1 MMESSIV
8 LRTLERDDL
17 KRIQAWSRNR
27 NPAWLSREPHRL
39 GPLDQM
45 TMQRGENNSE
55 REFAVLE
62 NSSKR
67 VVGWGSV
74 AFCNSPRRN
83 KSADIGLVVRQDNP
97 PHERWAEEAMRL
109 LLAIAFDELKLHRV
123 SWRTLCEDQETIA
136 LATQMGFEEEA
147 KLREKVSLEGD
158 FYDAIVFGLLA
169 RDYYRYNQ

>member
-17 KRIQAWSRNR
+17 KRIQAWSKNR
-27 NPAWLSREPHRL
+27 NTAWLSGGLHRL
-39 GPLDQM
+39 DPLDQM
-45 TMQRGENNSE
+45 TMQRGEDSSG

-62 NSSKR
+62 SSSKR

-74 AFCNSPRRN
+74 AFCNSPRRI
-83 KSADIGLVVRQDNP
+83 KSADIGLVVREDNP
-97 PHERWAEEAMRL
+97 PNKRWAEEAVRL

-123 SWRTLCEDQETIA
+123 GWRALCEDQETIA

-147 KLREKVSLEGD
+147 RLREKVSLEDG
-158 FYDAIVFGLLA
+158 FYDTIVFGLLA
-169 RDYYRYNQ
+169 KDYYRYHQ